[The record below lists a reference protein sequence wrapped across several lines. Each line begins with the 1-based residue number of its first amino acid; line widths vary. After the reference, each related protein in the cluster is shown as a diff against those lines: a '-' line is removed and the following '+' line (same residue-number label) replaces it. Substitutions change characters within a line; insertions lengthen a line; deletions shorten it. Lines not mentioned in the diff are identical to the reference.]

1 MNKIPVIIDC
11 DTGIDDM
18 ISFAVTL
25 TSDKLDILGITT
37 AAGNQTVDITTQNTL
52 NGLTLMGRDDIP
64 VAQGAE
70 KPLERPLRDA
80 GYIHGEAGLG
90 TYRFAKMTEKK
101 PEAADAVELMRSLL
115 TASNEKVVILAIA
128 PLTNVAK
135 LLMKYPETGEKIDKI
150 VFMGGSLRTGNPTP
164 VATFNVLADPE
175 AARYVMKSGVP
186 FHMCPLDTTRE
197 LYLTDEEIEYIGT
210 INNPVAEMNYELCRF
225 YSDTVNKNN
234 NAAARFKGLCIHD
247 LCTAV
252 YVTNPE
258 LFTTAKYQG
267 DVETGGELTLG
278 FTVLD
283 YENIRQTPEEERNV
297 TFIKSV
303 DREGVLKIY
312 FDALKSFGEEGDK
325 KDE

>member
-18 ISFAVTL
+18 ISFAVSL
-25 TSDKLDILGITT
+25 TSDKLNVLGITT

-80 GYIHGEAGLG
+80 GYIHGETGLG

-175 AARYVMKSGVP
+175 AARYVMMSGVP

-297 TFIKSV
+297 TFVKSV

-312 FDALKSFGEEGDK
+312 FDGLKSFGEEGDK
-325 KDE
+325 KNE